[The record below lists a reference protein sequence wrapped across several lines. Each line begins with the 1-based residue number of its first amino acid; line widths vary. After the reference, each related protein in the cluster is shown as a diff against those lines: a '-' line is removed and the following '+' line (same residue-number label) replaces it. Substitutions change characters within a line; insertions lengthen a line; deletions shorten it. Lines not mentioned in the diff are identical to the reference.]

1 MFLNASGV
9 AGSVLYPTMGL
20 AMAHIKDVKWA
31 AVMARCYNDYL
42 YGEYLSQEPER
53 LVGRRALLPIQDI
66 AAAARRIGTLRQGF
80 ENGRRRDPRRRFV

>member
-42 YGEYLSQEPER
+42 YGEYL
-53 LVGRRALLPIQDI
+53 
-66 AAAARRIGTLRQGF
+66 AARSQSGFGASRFAADSRYRGGGATNWNAASRI
-80 ENGRRRDPRRRFV
+80 